1 MTDKLHYYYLHTNG
15 SLIHKRSYPTDS
27 DFVRQIW
34 VIDITDRGDAWRLI
48 LESLALGANQ
58 KRVKELID
66 LWKCDLMDLIHCL
79 THNQNPSQLE
89 RDGLKI
95 YFEVIGAD
103 YDKWMDW
110 LAATPIRQTPDF
122 ESMPGISEVRP

>member
-15 SLIHKRSYPTDS
+15 SLIHKLSYPTGS
-27 DFVRQIW
+27 EFVRQIW

-48 LESLALGANQ
+48 LESLALGAN
-58 KRVKELID
+58 KSRVKELID

-89 RDGLKI
+89 RDGLRV
-95 YFEVIGAD
+95 YFEVAGTD

-110 LAATPIRQTPDF
+110 LAATPMGQTPDF
-122 ESMPGISEVRP
+122 ESMPGKLEVQS